1 MKEEITFEIVGNQKE
16 SQRGKGLNQ
25 EDQKIA
31 GTIGNQSTR
40 RKIARIKRIMKE
52 KSKIERRRKMW

>member
-1 MKEEITFEIVGNQKE
+1 MKEEITLEIMGNQKK

-31 GTIGNQSTR
+31 SIVENQGTR
-40 RKIARIKRIMKE
+40 RKIVGLK
-52 KSKIERRRKMW
+52 

>member
-1 MKEEITFEIVGNQKE
+1 MGNQKE

-31 GTIGNQSTR
+31 STVGNQST
-40 RKIARIKRIMKE
+40 KRNIVG
-52 KSKIERRRKMW
+52 I